1 MEEVFMIDTKKL
13 IEKKKSLHLTFDE
26 LSNRSNIPKRT
37 LEDIFSGRTQNPR
50 IDTLKA
56 IERALAVKEDENDLY
71 LSTNDKKS
79 SAFPEIS
86 KSLRKEN
93 GLSQVQLAEAL
104 NVSKACISMIEIG
117 KNDPTA
123 NTLLKYADFFQCS
136 TDYLLGR
143 EDDLGNIT
151 IHTEKPAPLPQD
163 EQTLLNNFRKL
174 PEDLRHRA
182 AVYMQNLADA
192 AEEESFNFHGGKNYG
207 NKTKTL

>member
-1 MEEVFMIDTKKL
+1 M
-13 IEKKKSLHLTFDE
+13 TF
-26 LSNRSNIPKRT
+26 S
-37 LEDIFSGRTQNPR
+37 
-50 IDTLKA
+50 
-56 IERALAVKEDENDLY
+56 
-71 LSTNDKKS
+71 
-79 SAFPEIS
+79 EIS

-163 EQTLLNNFRKL
+163 EQELLNIYQALSPAHRSQILEYARYFAEKSGAASTRRK
-174 PEDLRHRA
+174 A
-182 AVYMQNLADA
+182 
-192 AEEESFNFHGGKNYG
+192 
-207 NKTKTL
+207 